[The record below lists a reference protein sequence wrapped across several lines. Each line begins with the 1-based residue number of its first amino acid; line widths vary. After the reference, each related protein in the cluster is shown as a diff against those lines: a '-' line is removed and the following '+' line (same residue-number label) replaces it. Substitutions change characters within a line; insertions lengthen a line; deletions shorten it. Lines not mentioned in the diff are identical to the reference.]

1 MFAILLYSNCD
12 HTCIAKND
20 HDPTVLQ
27 RVVIHECV
35 TFILKLYS
43 MLANESGGIILSGLW
58 DSVIL
63 N

>member
-20 HDPTVLQ
+20 HDQTVLQ
-27 RVVIHECV
+27 RVIIHKCV
-35 TFILKLYS
+35 TFILKLHS
-43 MLANESGGIILSGLW
+43 MLANERGGIKLSGLW